1 MSTACPKV
9 VILRYQFHPL
19 LNATFKHSKFTQKEE
34 QSIQQNLI
42 KTPETFAKKNNIKT
56 LNNEI
61 VNKVSG

>member
-1 MSTACPKV
+1 MSTACPNV

-19 LNATFKHSKFTQKEE
+19 LNATFKHSKFTQKKE
-34 QSIQQNLI
+34 QSIEQNLI
-42 KTPETFAKKNNIKT
+42 KTPETVATKMNLET